1 MYAKLDIQQPFVK
14 VLFQAEIFI
23 QLIASAAITNPA
35 TRRRKDNMYKIER
48 TDNEIDDLLNACA
61 ETKDTQGTKFS
72 GARYEDGIEAAIR
85 WLTDKDADYIYE

>member
-1 MYAKLDIQQPFVK
+1 
-14 VLFQAEIFI
+14 
-23 QLIASAAITNPA
+23 
-35 TRRRKDNMYKIER
+35 MYKIER